1 MSNSTWLEQERE
13 AQQERDEDYRER
25 VNRHMPSDET
35 RKRNNQM
42 LYIGIDPGKSGGI
55 AYVYDDDAT
64 AAVAV
69 KMPAT
74 DRDIWLALC
83 CHDEANTRVAIE
95 KVGPSRGHDNG
106 RQQGVSSAFRFGLN
120 YGVLRGCLVAS
131 GIPFD
136 VVSPQ
141 KWQREFGLVFPKA
154 MGLTSTEKKNRHKAK
169 AQELFPHL
177 KITHAIADALLIA
190 EWARRQK

>member
-1 MSNSTWLEQERE
+1 
-13 AQQERDEDYRER
+13 
-25 VNRHMPSDET
+25 
-35 RKRNNQM
+35 M
-42 LYIGIDPGKSGGI
+42 LYIGIDPGKSGAI

-64 AAVAV
+64 AADAV

-83 CHDEANTRVAIE
+83 CHDEANTRAVIE
-95 KVGPSRGHDNG
+95 KVGPSRSQDGDK
-106 RQQGVSSAFRFGLN
+106 RKQGVSSAWKFATNNGI
-120 YGVLRGCLVAS
+120 LRGCLAAANLRRE
-131 GIPFD
+131 F
-136 VVSPQ
+136 VSPQ
-141 KWQREFGLVFPKA
+141 RWQREFGLVFPKA